1 VTVRPGRPR
10 AAEATRGLT
19 AETPGRV
26 EGDDHAA
33 PLAERLLRWYDQHG
47 RKDLPWQH
55 PRDAYRVWLSEVMLQ
70 QTQVVTV
77 IGYFERFIAALPT
90 LRDLAAADE
99 DTVLALWSGLGY
111 YRRARFLHRAAQICV
126 EQHAGELPRDLQALC
141 ALPGIG
147 RSTAGAI
154 LAQAHGLR
162 FAILDGNVKRV
173 LSRHHGIH
181 GHPGESAVERQ
192 LWLHAEAHTPDQRVA
207 DYTQAIMDLGAT
219 LCVRSRPRC
228 GECPLAGDCVA
239 YRDGLTAQL
248 PGRKPGKPLPARAT
262 VMLILRDSSGRV
274 LLERRG
280 PQGVWSGLWSLPEAT
295 GPDDAWRIAQ
305 RHARIDDAQTL
316 ASFIHVFSHYRLT
329 IEPLLFDG
337 AIAWHGVGDNP
348 QLRWCDVDELRAL
361 GLPAPVRALLLQIND
376 AN

>member
-1 VTVRPGRPR
+1 M
-10 AAEATRGLT
+10 
-19 AETPGRV
+19 TPI
-26 EGDDHAA
+26 
-33 PLAERLLRWYDQHG
+33 LSSRLLSWYDQHG

-70 QTQVVTV
+70 QTQVATV
-77 IGYFERFIAALPT
+77 IGYFERFVHALPS
-90 LRDLAAADE
+90 LPDLAAAEE

-126 EQHAGELPRDLQALC
+126 EQHGGELPRDFAALS

-173 LSRHHGIH
+173 LTRYHGIH
-181 GHPGESAVERQ
+181 GHPGESAVEKQ
-192 LWLHAEAHTPDQRVA
+192 LWQHAQTHTPDTRVA

-228 GECPLAGDCVA
+228 ETCPLAGDCIA
-239 YRDGLTAQL
+239 HRDDLTAQL
-248 PGRKPGKPLPARAT
+248 PSRKPAKTTPTRAT
-262 VMLILRDSSGRV
+262 MMLILRDNQGRI

-280 PQGVWSGLWSLPEAT
+280 PQGVWSGLWSLPEAADT
-295 GPDDAWRIAQ
+295 DAAWRLAQ
-305 RHARIDDAQTL
+305 QHARIDDAQAL
-316 ASFIHVFSHYRLT
+316 APFTHVFSHYRLA
-329 IEPLLFDG
+329 IEPLLFDRATASRG
-337 AIAWHGVGDNP
+337 IADNP
-348 QLRWCDVDELRAL
+348 QLRWCSADELGAL
-361 GLPAPVRALLLQIND
+361 GLPAPVRSLLLQIND
-376 AN
+376 IA

>member
-1 VTVRPGRPR
+1 MT
-10 AAEATRGLT
+10 AT
-19 AETPGRV
+19 
-26 EGDDHAA
+26 
-33 PLAERLLRWYDQHG
+33 LATRLLRWFDRHG

-55 PRDAYRVWLSEVMLQ
+55 ARDDGRRDAYRVWLSEVMLQ
-70 QTQVVTV
+70 QTQVATV
-77 IGYFERFIAALPT
+77 AGYFERFVSALPT

-111 YRRARFLHRAAQICV
+111 YRRARFLHRTAQICV
-126 EQHAGELPRDLQALC
+126 EQHGGELPRDFDALH

-173 LSRHHGIH
+173 LTRYHGIH
-181 GHPGESAVERQ
+181 GHPGEGAVEKQ
-192 LWLHAEAHTPDQRVA
+192 LWQHADAHTPSTRVA

-228 GECPLAGDCVA
+228 EACPLAADCVA
-239 YRDGLTAQL
+239 HRDGLTAQL
-248 PGRKPGKPLPARAT
+248 PTAKPGKRIPTRST
-262 VMLILRDSSGRV
+262 VMLVLRDRQGRV

-295 GPDDAWRIAQ
+295 DPDDAWRIAQ
-305 RHARIDDAQTL
+305 QHAQIDDAQAL
-316 ASFIHVFSHYRLT
+316 APFTRVFIHYRLD
-329 IEPLLFDG
+329 IEPLLFD
-337 AIAWHGVGDNP
+337 
-348 QLRWCDVDELRAL
+348 RAT
-361 GLPAPVRALLLQIND
+361 APRGRRSTARRRA
-376 AN
+376 ARTRGSRCSASRSARS